1 MTACSDGSGIP
12 HLLDKLV
19 VGSDVVLK
27 STRLLVDFFKE
38 KWPLYVVAALSISL
52 GNIVH
57 SYYPKLLGMFTD
69 QLQQGL
75 LSKTLIVDYSLKLL
89 MIGVTFGVLAAIGQ
103 YMIMRNGRRFEFVS
117 RNRLFNH
124 FTQLG
129 ATFYSKNGVGKLL
142 SYVMNDVT
150 VIRES
155 ISMGINHVINSAIL
169 ITAVIV
175 MMLFSSIPLYLILV
189 CILPLLLIP
198 VLTVRFQPIIKK
210 HSLQVQ
216 EALGKMTESAEEQ
229 FGGIRVAK
237 KFAVEP
243 IMVRRFS
250 ETVDRIRDNQLRLVR
265 LSSLFEALIPF
276 LGAVSLI
283 IAIAFGGYLTIQ
295 GRITIGHFV
304 ELTLY
309 IRMMVNPLQQIGRVI
324 NAMQRSRASLERMN
338 ELLDLKSEIVQ
349 NELAQIS
356 DLDHEGIRIEHLS
369 FAYPD
374 DEDEVLHDIT
384 LTIEPGKSIGII
396 GKTGS
401 GKSTLVKLMLR
412 IYDPPEGT
420 VWIGDTDIRDV
431 TLESLRNQIAYVP
444 QEGFLFSTTIRDNI
458 AFYKRELPLE
468 QVERAAK
475 KAQILSS
482 ITSFPEKFET
492 KLGER
497 GVTLSGGQ
505 RQRTSLAR
513 GIIKD
518 SPLMILDD
526 SVSAVD
532 SVTERHIIDTIR
544 KERLNKTTIWIAH
557 RISALKHT
565 DEIIVLHE
573 GRIVQRGT
581 HEELIA
587 QEGLYAELHAIQ
599 EGGSDDAQTE

>member
-1 MTACSDGSGIP
+1 M
-12 HLLDKLV
+12 
-19 VGSDVVLK
+19 K

-38 KWPLYVVAALSISL
+38 KWPLYVIAALSISV
-52 GNIVH
+52 GNIIY
-57 SYYPKLLGMFTD
+57 SYYPKQLGLFTD
-69 QLQQGL
+69 QLKQGG
-75 LSKTLIVDYSLKLL
+75 LSKDLIVHYSEQLL
-89 MIGVTFGVLAAIGQ
+89 LIGLSFGILAGIGQ
-103 YMIMRNGRRFEFVS
+103 YMIMRNGRRFEFVT
-117 RNRLFNH
+117 RNRLFDH
-124 FTQLG
+124 FTKLG

-142 SYVMNDVT
+142 SYMTNDVT

-155 ISMGINHVINSAIL
+155 ISMGINQVVNSAIL
-169 ITAVIV
+169 IIAVIIT
-175 MMLFSSIPLYLILV
+175 MLFSSVPLYLIAI

-198 VLTVRFQPIIKK
+198 VLTVRFQPVIKK
-210 HSLQVQ
+210 RSMQVQ

-243 IMVRRFS
+243 IMIRRFS
-250 ETVDRIRDNQLRLVR
+250 DTVDRIRDNQLRLIR

-276 LGAVSLI
+276 LGAISLI
-283 IAIAFGGYLTIQ
+283 IAIAFGGYLTIH
-295 GRITIGHFV
+295 GGITIGNFV

-324 NAMQRSRASLERMN
+324 NAMQRSRASLERIN
-338 ELLDLKSEIVQ
+338 DLLDLQSEVVEK
-349 NELAQIS
+349 ELAQES
-356 DLDHEGIRIEHLS
+356 HLDHEGIRIEHLS

-374 DEDEVLHDIT
+374 DEDEVLHDIS

-420 VWIGDTDIRDV
+420 VWIGETDIRDV

-458 AFYKRELPLE
+458 AFYQRESPLE
-468 QVERAAK
+468 QVEYAAK

-532 SVTERHIIDTIR
+532 SVTEKHIIDTIR
-544 KERLNKTTIWIAH
+544 KERSNKTTIWIAH

-587 QEGLYAELHAIQ
+587 QEGLYAQLHAIQ
-599 EGGSDDAQTE
+599 EGGSHDDLA

>member
-1 MTACSDGSGIP
+1 M
-12 HLLDKLV
+12 
-19 VGSDVVLK
+19 GSDVVLK
-27 STRLLVDFFKE
+27 PTRLLVDFLLK
-38 KWPLYVVAALSISL
+38 KWLVYVIAAISITV
-52 GNIVH
+52 GNIVY

-69 QLQQGL
+69 QLQKGG
-75 LSKTLIVDYSLKLL
+75 LSKSLIAQYSVQLL
-89 MIGVTFGVLAAIGQ
+89 VIGVTFGVLCAIGQ
-103 YMIMRNGRRFEFVS
+103 YMIMRSGRRFEFET
-117 RNRLFNH
+117 RNRLFDH

-155 ISMGINHVINSAIL
+155 ISLGINQITNSVIL
-169 ITAVIV
+169 IGAAIV
-175 MMLFSSIPLYLILV
+175 SMLFSSIPLYVILI

-198 VLTVRFQPIIKK
+198 VLSVKFQPVIKSR
-210 HSLQVQ
+210 SLEVQ
-216 EALGKMTESAEEQ
+216 EALGTMTESAEEQ

-243 IMVRRFS
+243 IMISRFS

-283 IAIAFGGYLTIQ
+283 IAIAFGGYLTIH

-324 NAMQRSRASLERMN
+324 NALQRSRASLERVN
-338 ELLDLKSEIVQ
+338 ELLSKEAEIKQ
-349 NELAQIS
+349 NELAQPTH
-356 DLDHEGIRIEHLS
+356 LDQEEIRIEHLS
-369 FAYPD
+369 FSYPD
-374 DEDEVLHDIT
+374 DEDEVLHDIS

-401 GKSTLVKLMLR
+401 GKSTLMKIMLR

-420 VWIGDTDIRDV
+420 VWIGDSDIRDV

-444 QEGFLFSTTIRDNI
+444 QEGFLFSTSIRDNI
-458 AFYKRELPLE
+458 AFFRRESSIE
-468 QVERAAK
+468 QVEHAAN

-482 ITSFPEKFET
+482 IISFPEKFET

-532 SVTERHIIDTIR
+532 SVTEKHIIDAIR
-544 KERLNKTTIWIAH
+544 QERLNKTTIWIAH

-581 HEELIA
+581 HDQLIE
-587 QEGLYAELHAIQ
+587 QDGLYAELYAIQ
-599 EGGSDDAQTE
+599 EGDNDDVQAE

>member
-1 MTACSDGSGIP
+1 M
-12 HLLDKLV
+12 
-19 VGSDVVLK
+19 K

-38 KWPLYVVAALSISL
+38 KWPLYVIAALSISV
-52 GNIVH
+52 GNIIY
-57 SYYPKLLGMFTD
+57 SYYPKQLGLFTD
-69 QLQQGL
+69 QLKQGG
-75 LSKTLIVDYSLKLL
+75 LSKDLIVHYSEQLL
-89 MIGVTFGVLAAIGQ
+89 VIGLSFGILAGIGQ
-103 YMIMRNGRRFEFVS
+103 YMIMRNGRRFEFVT
-117 RNRLFNH
+117 RNRLFDH
-124 FTQLG
+124 FTKLG

-142 SYVMNDVT
+142 SYMTNDVT

-155 ISMGINHVINSAIL
+155 ISMGINQVVNSAIL
-169 ITAVIV
+169 IIAVIIT
-175 MMLFSSIPLYLILV
+175 MLFSSVPLYLIAI
-189 CILPLLLIP
+189 CIVPLLLIP
-198 VLTVRFQPIIKK
+198 VLTVRFQPVIKK
-210 HSLQVQ
+210 RSMQVQ

-250 ETVDRIRDNQLRLVR
+250 DTVDRIRDNQLRLIR

-276 LGAVSLI
+276 LGAISLI
-283 IAIAFGGYLTIQ
+283 IAIAFGGYLTIH
-295 GRITIGHFV
+295 GGITIGNFV

-324 NAMQRSRASLERMN
+324 NAMQRSRASLERIN
-338 ELLDLKSEIVQ
+338 DLLDLQSEVVEK
-349 NELAQIS
+349 ELAQES
-356 DLDHEGIRIEHLS
+356 HLDHEGIRIEHLS

-374 DEDEVLHDIT
+374 DEDEVLHDIS

-420 VWIGDTDIRDV
+420 VWIGETDIRDV

-458 AFYKRELPLE
+458 AFYQRESPLE
-468 QVERAAK
+468 QVEYAAK

-532 SVTERHIIDTIR
+532 SVTEKHIIDTIR
-544 KERLNKTTIWIAH
+544 KERSNKTTIWIAH

-587 QEGLYAELHAIQ
+587 QEGLYAQLHAIQ
-599 EGGSDDAQTE
+599 EGGSHDDLA

>member
-1 MTACSDGSGIP
+1 MFLRNTYYSRQQV
-12 HLLDKLV
+12 L
-19 VGSDVVLK
+19 GSDVVLK
-27 STRLLVDFFKE
+27 STRLLIDFLKL
-38 KWPLYVVAALSISL
+38 KWPLYIVAALSISV
-52 GNIVH
+52 GNIVY
-57 SYYPKLLGMFTD
+57 SYYPKQLGAFTD
-69 QLQQGL
+69 HLKVGGL
-75 LSKTLIVDYSLKLL
+75 SRDLIVTYSVQLL
-89 MIGVTFGVLAAIGQ
+89 IIGITFGVLTAIGQ
-103 YMIMRNGRRFEFVS
+103 YLIMRNGRRFEFVA
-117 RNRLFNH
+117 RNRLFDH

-155 ISMGINHVINSAIL
+155 ISMGINQIVNSAIL
-169 ITAVIV
+169 IIAVV
-175 MMLFSSIPLYLILV
+175 VTMLFSSVPLYLILV
-189 CILPLLLIP
+189 SVLPLLLIP
-198 VLTVRFQPIIKK
+198 ILSVKFQPIIKNR
-210 HSLQVQ
+210 SLQVQ

-229 FGGIRVAK
+229 FGGIRVTK

-243 IMVRRFS
+243 IMINRFS
-250 ETVDRIRDNQLRLVR
+250 TTVDRIRDNQLRLVR

-276 LGAVSLI
+276 LGAISLI
-283 IAIAFGGYLTIQ
+283 IAIAFGGYLTIH
-295 GRITIGHFV
+295 GRITIGNFV

-324 NAMQRSRASLERMN
+324 NAMQRSKASLERIN
-338 ELLDLKSEIVQ
+338 ELLDLKSEVAES
-349 NELAQIS
+349 ELAQPS
-356 DLDHEGIRIEHLS
+356 HLDQEGIRIEHLS

-374 DEDEVLHDIT
+374 DEDEVLHDIS

-420 VWIGDTDIRDV
+420 VYIGDTDIRDV

-475 KAQILSS
+475 NAQILNS
-482 ITSFPEKFET
+482 IISFPEKFET

-532 SVTERHIIDTIR
+532 SVTEKHIIDTIR
-544 KERLNKTTIWIAH
+544 KERSNKTTIWIAH

-581 HEELIA
+581 HQELIA

-599 EGGSDDAQTE
+599 EGGSHDVAE

>member
-1 MTACSDGSGIP
+1 M
-12 HLLDKLV
+12 
-19 VGSDVVLK
+19 K
-27 STRLLVDFFKE
+27 STRLLIDFLKL
-38 KWPLYVVAALSISL
+38 KWPLYFAAVLSISV

-57 SYYPKLLGMFTD
+57 SYYPKLLGGFTD
-69 QLQQGL
+69 QLQQGG
-75 LSKTLIVDYSLKLL
+75 LSKDLIVGYSLKLL
-89 MIGVTFGVLAAIGQ
+89 LIGVTFGVLTAIGQ
-103 YMIMRNGRRFEFVS
+103 YLIMRSGRRFEFVA
-117 RNRLFNH
+117 RNRLFDH

-155 ISMGINHVINSAIL
+155 ISMGINQITNSAIL
-169 ITAVIV
+169 IIAVV
-175 MMLFSSIPLYLILV
+175 LTMLFSSIPLYLILV
-189 CILPLLLIP
+189 CILPLLIIP
-198 VLTVRFQPIIKK
+198 VLTVKFQPVIKNR
-210 HSLQVQ
+210 SLQVQ

-243 IMVRRFS
+243 IMINRFGA
-250 ETVDRIRDNQLRLVR
+250 TVDRIRDNQLRLVR

-276 LGAVSLI
+276 LGAISLI

-295 GRITIGHFV
+295 GRITIGNFV

-324 NAMQRSRASLERMN
+324 NAMQRSKASLERIN

-349 NELAQIS
+349 SELAQPS
-356 DLDHEGIRIEHLS
+356 HLDQEGIRIEHLS

-374 DEDEVLHDIT
+374 DEDEVLHDIS

-458 AFYKRELPLE
+458 AFYKRELPIE

-475 KAQILSS
+475 NAQILNS
-482 ITSFPEKFET
+482 IATFPEKFET

-532 SVTERHIIDTIR
+532 SVTEKHIIDTIR
-544 KERLNKTTIWIAH
+544 KERSNKTTIWIAH

-581 HEELIA
+581 HQELIA

-599 EGGSDDAQTE
+599 EGGSHDVAE

>member
-1 MTACSDGSGIP
+1 MKP
-12 HLLDKLV
+12 
-19 VGSDVVLK
+19 
-27 STRLLVDFFKE
+27 TRLLVDFLLK
-38 KWPLYVVAALSISL
+38 KWPLYVIAALSISI

-57 SYYPKLLGMFTD
+57 SYYPKLLGKFTD
-69 QLQQGL
+69 QLQKGGL
-75 LSKTLIVDYSLKLL
+75 HPDLIVTYSLQLL
-89 MIGVTFGVLAAIGQ
+89 AIGVVFGVLVAIGQ
-103 YMIMRNGRRFEFVS
+103 YMIMRNGRRFEFET
-117 RNRLFNH
+117 RNRLFDH
-124 FTQLG
+124 FSKLG

-142 SYVMNDVT
+142 SYVINDVT

-155 ISMGINHVINSAIL
+155 ISMGINQIVNSVIL
-169 ITAVIV
+169 IAAVLV
-175 MMLFSSIPLYLILV
+175 TMVFSSIPLYVIV
-189 CILPLLLIP
+189 ICILPMVLIP
-198 VLTVRFQPIIKK
+198 ILSVKFQPVIKTR
-210 HSLQVQ
+210 SLQVQ
-216 EALGKMTESAEEQ
+216 EALGTMTESAEEQ
-229 FGGIRVAK
+229 FGGIRVTK

-243 IMVRRFS
+243 IMMARFG
-250 ETVDRIRDNQLRLVR
+250 ETVDRIRVHQLRLVR

-276 LGAVSLI
+276 LGAVSLM

-324 NAMQRSRASLERMN
+324 NAMQRSKASLERVN
-338 ELLDLKSEIVQ
+338 ELLSLESEIKQ
-349 NELAQIS
+349 RELAQPTH
-356 DLDHEGIRIEHLS
+356 LDQQEIRIEHLS

-374 DEDEVLHDIT
+374 DEDEVLHDIS

-401 GKSTLVKLMLR
+401 GKSTLMKIMLR

-420 VWIGDTDIRDV
+420 VYIGDSDIRDV

-444 QEGFLFSTTIRDNI
+444 QEGFLFSTSIRDNI
-458 AFYKRELPLE
+458 AFFRRESPIE
-468 QVERAAK
+468 QVEHAAK

-482 ITSFPEKFET
+482 IISFPEKFET

-497 GVTLSGGQ
+497 GITLSGGQ

-518 SPLMILDD
+518 SPVMILDD

-532 SVTERHIIDTIR
+532 AVTEKHIIDAIR
-544 KERLNKTTIWIAH
+544 QERLNKTTIWIAH

-581 HEELIA
+581 HEQLLAED
-587 QEGLYAELHAIQ
+587 GLYAELYAIQ
-599 EGGSDDAQTE
+599 EGGGEDVQAN

>member
-1 MTACSDGSGIP
+1 M
-12 HLLDKLV
+12 
-19 VGSDVVLK
+19 K
-27 STRLLVDFFKE
+27 STRLLVDFFRV
-38 KWPLYVVAALSISL
+38 KWPLYVIAALSISV
-52 GNIVH
+52 GNIVY
-57 SYYPKLLGMFTD
+57 SYYPKLLGQFTD
-69 QLQQGL
+69 QLKQGGL
-75 LSKTLIVDYSLKLL
+75 NKATIIDYSLQLL
-89 MIGVTFGVLAAIGQ
+89 FIGLTFGILAGIGQ
-103 YMIMRNGRRFEFVS
+103 YMIMRNGRTFEFVS
-117 RNRLFNH
+117 RNRLFDH
-124 FTQLG
+124 FTKLG

-142 SYVMNDVT
+142 SYIMNDVT

-155 ISMGINHVINSAIL
+155 ISMGINQVVNSAIL
-169 ITAVIV
+169 IIAVIIT
-175 MMLFSSIPLYLILV
+175 MLFSSIPLYLIAV
-189 CILPLLLIP
+189 CIIPLLLIP
-198 VLTVRFQPIIKK
+198 ILTVKFQPVIKK
-210 HSLQVQ
+210 RSSQVQ

-250 ETVDRIRDNQLRLVR
+250 ETVDKIRDSQLSLIR

-276 LGAVSLI
+276 LGAISLI
-283 IAIAFGGYLTIQ
+283 IAIAFGGFLTIHE
-295 GRITIGHFV
+295 RITIGNFV

-324 NAMQRSRASLERMN
+324 NAMQRSKASLERMN
-338 ELLDLKSEIVQ
+338 ELLDLKSEVVEK
-349 NELAQIS
+349 ELAQIS

-374 DEDEVLHDIT
+374 DEDEVLHDIS

-420 VWIGDTDIRDV
+420 VWIGETDIRDV

-458 AFYKRELPLE
+458 AFYKRESPLE
-468 QVERAAK
+468 QVEYAAK
-475 KAQILSS
+475 KAQILAS

-532 SVTERHIIDTIR
+532 SVTEKHIIDTIR
-544 KERLNKTTIWIAH
+544 KERWNKTTIWIAH

-581 HEELIA
+581 HEQLIE

-599 EGGSDDAQTE
+599 EGGNHDESS